1 MNKYGAMAQSHWKTW
16 LPSRYAAIPDPVSF
30 FSQLGIEV
38 SDRIAGLEL
47 ELLGPDQSS
56 EEFLTRVGRRNM
68 ARLQA
73 EELVLRE
80 MVLLPPEEG
89 SSTEEGSDELP
100 PEWSIPTAQDTVAQ
114 VAAETETTT

>member
-1 MNKYGAMAQSHWKTW
+1 VNTYGAMAQSHWKTW
-16 LPSRYAAIPDPVSF
+16 LPSRYAAIPNPDNF
-30 FSQLGIEV
+30 FSELGTEV

-47 ELLGPDQSS
+47 ELLEPEQPG

-80 MVLLPPEEG
+80 MVLLPPEKG
-89 SSTEEGSDELP
+89 TSTEVDSDDLP
-100 PEWSIPTAQDTVAQ
+100 PEWAIPTAQETVAQ
-114 VAAETETTT
+114 IAAETETT

>member
-1 MNKYGAMAQSHWKTW
+1 VNKYGAMAQNHWKAW
-16 LPSRYAAIPDPVSF
+16 LPSRYAAIPDPASF
-30 FSQLGIEV
+30 FSQLGTEV
-38 SDRIAGLEL
+38 SDRVAALEL
-47 ELLGPDQSS
+47 ELLEPERPG

-89 SSTEEGSDELP
+89 TPPEDSDELP
-100 PEWSIPTAQDTVAQ
+100 PEWAIPTAQETVAQ
-114 VAAETETTT
+114 VAAETEPT